1 MVPTVVLVRH
11 GRTTANASGILAG
24 WSQGVLLDE
33 KGHEQAANTAER
45 LSVVKFAGIVTS
57 PLERTQQTADAI
69 AQAQVRSKKAPQV
82 HLDDQVGECH
92 YGEWTGCELKKLAKD
107 PLWKAVQSHP
117 SSVTF
122 PGGES
127 MTAMQQRATSAIRR
141 WNEHFGEKSVYA
153 VVSHGDVIKAILADA
168 LGTHLDLFQR
178 ICVDP
183 CSISIIDYTH
193 DRPFVL
199 RSNDVGSDLSFLS
212 GKPKRGRK
220 SDASVG
226 GGAGHA

>member
-1 MVPTVVLVRH
+1 MPTVVLVRH

-24 WSQGVLLDE
+24 WTEGVLLDE
-33 KGHEQAANTAER
+33 TGRRQAAEVAER
-45 LSVVKFAGIVTS
+45 LSVVTLAGIVSS
-57 PLERTQQTADAI
+57 PLERTRETAEAI
-69 AQAQVRSKKAPQV
+69 HAAQPGRKSR
-82 HLDDQVGECH
+82 LDIQEDNQVGECH
-92 YGEWTGCELKKLAKD
+92 YGEWTGRELKKLAKD
-107 PLWKAVQSHP
+107 PLWRSVQSHP

-141 WNEHFGEKSVYA
+141 WNAHFGEKSVYA

-183 CSISIIDYTH
+183 CSISIVDYTNE
-193 DRPFVL
+193 RPFVL
-199 RSNDVGSDLSFLS
+199 RSNDVGSDLSFLA
-212 GKPKRGRK
+212 KQARRKKR
-220 SDASVG
+220 SDAAVG
-226 GGAGHA
+226 GGAGRD

>member
-1 MVPTVVLVRH
+1 M
-11 GRTTANASGILAG
+11 A
-24 WSQGVLLDE
+24 D
-33 KGHEQAANTAER
+33 R
-45 LSVVKFAGIVTS
+45 LSSVPLAGIVSS
-57 PLERTQQTADAI
+57 PLERTQQTAEAI
-69 AQAQVRSKKAPQV
+69 ARSQAAPAI
-82 HLDDQVGECH
+82 HLDDQVGECD
-92 YGEWTGCELKKLAKD
+92 YGEWTGRELASLSKD
-107 PLWKAVQSHP
+107 PMWKAVQSHP

-127 MTAMQQRATSAIRR
+127 MTAMQQRATHAIRR
-141 WNEHFGEKSVYA
+141 WNQHFGEKATYA

-183 CSISIIDYTH
+183 CSISVIEYTK

-199 RSNDVGSDLSFLS
+199 RSNDAGADLTFLAR
-212 GKPKRGRK
+212 KPKRRK
-220 SDASVG
+220 RGDAVVG

>member
-1 MVPTVVLVRH
+1 MATVVLVRH

-24 WSQGVLLDE
+24 WSEGVVLDE
-33 KGHEQAANTAER
+33 HGTQQAESVGER
-45 LSVVKFAGIVTS
+45 LAAIQLAGIVSS
-57 PLERTQQTADAI
+57 PLERTRQTADAI
-69 AQAQVRSKKAPQV
+69 ARAQAPSKKESLIQF
-82 HLDDQVGECH
+82 DDQVGECH
-92 YGEWTGCELKKLAKD
+92 YGEWTGRELKKLAKE

-127 MTAMQQRATSAIRR
+127 MTAMQQRATAAIRR
-141 WNEHFGEKSVYA
+141 WNDHFGEKSIYA

-183 CSISIIDYTH
+183 CSISIIDYTKE
-193 DRPFVL
+193 RPFVV
-199 RSNDVGSDLSFLS
+199 RSNDHGSDLSFLS
-212 GKPKRGRK
+212 RVPKRSKKGQ
-220 SDASVG
+220 AAVG